1 MSVVITALIIVA
13 VILFNVIFSALASK
27 FLWHVDLT
35 REGLYSLSDNCKE
48 LLKDTFD
55 DVSESRREQGITEP
69 LKVTIKFCDM
79 EDNIMEVTA
88 QRYVLMTARELADR
102 FPDFVDIQFIN
113 IWENPTAV
121 EKYKTSVH
129 SVINS
134 SDVIVESGTEYRIYK
149 AADFYLTSKGA
160 SNPWA
165 YFGEK
170 RFASAILAVTQAES
184 PVAGVL
190 TGHGEVFSDAELV
203 YLLELAGFEVQI
215 IDDLVNT
222 TLPENCRLL
231 VCFNPTSDFLAADG
245 ISDISEI
252 AVLDDFLAG
261 ENHSLMVFMSPSSPI
276 LPNLEN
282 YLDLW
287 GISFGRHTDF
297 DGTISS
303 CTVKDSD
310 NALTGDGLTFIGEYE
325 TMGFGA
331 TVTEDMRSVKNP
343 RRVVFKN
350 AMPITIS
357 DAYET
362 SFAADKETG
371 AHYAYGYKSLGNG
384 FSRQVFNIFTAAD
397 SSVLMSGGKQVEKA
411 NANDPYGL
419 MTISMH
425 YRATQEETNADYFE
439 NADEIF
445 ADQSSYV
452 LACGSTDFV
461 TETLIQS
468 GTYGNSEALL
478 HALLTMGKEP
488 VPTSLEFTPFS
499 DTTIDTLTLKRA
511 NAYTVSLTVIPA
523 ITVFAIGIFVIV
535 RRKHA

>member
-1 MSVVITALIIVA
+1 MSVVITALVIVA

-35 REGLYSLSDNCKE
+35 SEGLYSLSDNCKE
-48 LLKDTFD
+48 LLADTFD
-55 DVSESRREQGITEP
+55 DVTEHRREQGVTDP
-69 LKVTIKFCDM
+69 LKVTIKFCDL

-88 QRYVLMTARELADR
+88 QRYVLMTAKELADR
-102 FPDFVDIQFIN
+102 FPDYIDIEFIN

-129 SVINS
+129 TTVNS

-149 AADFYLTSKGA
+149 AAEFYLTSKGA

-190 TGHGEVFSDAELV
+190 TGHGEVFTDAELV
-203 YLLELAGFEVQI
+203 YLLELAGYEVQI

-222 TLPENCRLL
+222 ELADNCRLL
-231 VCFNPTSDFLAADG
+231 VCFNPTADFLAADG

-252 AVLDDFLAG
+252 SVLDDFLAG

-282 YLDLW
+282 YLALW
-287 GISFGRHTDF
+287 GISFGRHTDLE
-297 DGTISS
+297 GNVSS
-303 CTVKDSD
+303 CTVKDSN
-310 NALTGDGLTFIGEYE
+310 NALTGDGLTFIGKYE
-325 TMGFGA
+325 TEGFGA

-350 AMPITIS
+350 AMPIAIADT
-357 DAYET
+357 YET
-362 SFAADKETG
+362 AYAADAETKEQ
-371 AHYAYGYKSLGNG
+371 YAYGYKSLGNG
-384 FSRQVFNIFTAAD
+384 FSRQVFNIFTADD
-397 SSVLMSGGKQVEKA
+397 SSVLMSGGKQVERA
-411 NANDPYGL
+411 DAGMPYGL

-425 YRATQEETNADYFE
+425 YRATQEESNADYFE

-445 ADQSSYV
+445 ADQSSFV

-468 GTYGNSEALL
+468 GTYGNSEVLL
-478 HALLTMGKEP
+478 HALLRMGKEP

-511 NAYTVSLTVIPA
+511 NAYTVSLTVIPT
-523 ITVFAIGIFVIV
+523 IIIFGIGIFVIV